1 MKDLFKRKKR
11 FEWCAISQ
19 RINTVGSPLRGWLVN
34 AFNRMSGELRRR
46 AVIAKMQKAD
56 IILASPRTLRLS
68 PIALMYRVL
77 LQAQYVHS
85 MLYMGEGK
93 ILHTTTKYGVMTAP
107 VPRKIFKK
115 DRYTILRAKHLR
127 AEQRQQVVTE
137 ALKLRDKKLDYAG
150 LVTNIPARLFGL
162 RKPLLKLEN
171 NRLWCSK
178 LIYQAY
184 SATGIEL
191 VSLANKENLT
201 SEDLSR
207 SPLLEKI

>member
-1 MKDLFKRKKR
+1 MKNLFKRKKR
-11 FEWCAISQ
+11 FEWHAIDQ
-19 RINTVGSPLRGWLVN
+19 WINTVCSPLKVWLVN
-34 AFNRMSGELRRR
+34 AFSRMSGDLRRR
-46 AVIAKMQKAD
+46 TVIAKMQKAD

-68 PIALMYRVL
+68 PVAFMYRVL

-85 MLYMGEGK
+85 LLYIGEGK
-93 ILHTTTKYGVMTAP
+93 ILHTTTKHGVIIAP

-137 ALKLRDKKLDYAG
+137 ALKLKDKKLDYAG

-162 RKPLLKLEN
+162 RKPLLKLEK

-178 LIYQAY
+178 LISQAY
-184 SATGIEL
+184 SAIGIEL
-191 VSLANKENLT
+191 IAPDHAENLT